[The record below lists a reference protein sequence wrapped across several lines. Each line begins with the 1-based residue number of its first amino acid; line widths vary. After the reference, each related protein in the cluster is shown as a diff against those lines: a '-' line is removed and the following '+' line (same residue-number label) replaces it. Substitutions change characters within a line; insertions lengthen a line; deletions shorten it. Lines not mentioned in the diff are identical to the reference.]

1 MAKPTSTG
9 TKAIKIAKPK
19 YILIQAWQSAT
30 EKGTGTVYSLSDVLR
45 DSTSIST
52 ADPNTASIDNELSDT
67 PIRQNV
73 TLGETTFSTTLEDI
87 QEDVL
92 KDICGFQV
100 DATSKKL
107 YAPKSYSDKFAEI
120 TIVLDQGGTNY
131 YAIVLP
137 KVQLN
142 SKIILESLSS
152 SMVGVQIAGTCLVT
166 EVTDGDNTYE
176 CFRYHNPAYTL
187 PA

>member
-1 MAKPTSTG
+1 MAKPTTTG
-9 TKAIKIAKPK
+9 TTAIKIAKPK
-19 YILIQAWQSAT
+19 YILVQPWESAT
-30 EKGTGTVYSLSDVLR
+30 AKGAGTVYSLSDVLR

-52 ADPNTASIDNELSDT
+52 ADPNTSNIENELSDT

-87 QEDVL
+87 QANVL
-92 KDICGFQV
+92 KDICGFSA
-100 DATSKKL
+100 DTTSGKL
-107 YAPKSYSDKFAEI
+107 YAPKSYTDKFAEI
-120 TIVLDQGGTNY
+120 TIVLDQGAENY

-142 SKIILESLSS
+142 SKLILESLSS
-152 SMVGVQIAGTCLVT
+152 SMLGVQIAGTCLVT

-187 PA
+187 PT